1 MKKWV
6 LLGAA
11 AAALIGATAAPSQAD
26 SGNMIMRSPVTI
38 KVEGVTF
45 EGVWAMVG
53 ERPYVG
59 VESFGNAMGY
69 PRVHNVKGY
78 ALNPPGTPRSTSVNP
93 LVLAVE
99 ANGKQVP
106 TTRFAGATMCDLQST
121 CKALDIPYH
130 YDFSTRTFE
139 VDSPYRGEIMKG
151 ALYRWWAL
159 HYGWYYQKN
168 GDGAL
173 VDYSPQGYWHWPYD
187 IP

>member
-11 AAALIGATAAPSQAD
+11 AAALMGATAAPSLAD

-38 KVEGVTF
+38 KVEGVTY
-45 EGVWAMVG
+45 EGVWAFVG

-69 PRVHNVKGY
+69 PRVHNVKGWS
-78 ALNPPGTPRSTSVNP
+78 LNPPGAPRSTSINP

-99 ANGKQVP
+99 AAGQQIP
-106 TTRFAGATMCDLQST
+106 TSRFAGATMVDLQAA
-121 CKALDIPYH
+121 CNALDIPYH
-130 YDFSTRTFE
+130 YDFGRRTFE

-151 ALYRWWAL
+151 ALYRWYSN
-159 HYGWYYQKN
+159 HYQWYAQD
-168 GDGAL
+168 DGTNCLWVYNPGAPWHL
-173 VDYSPQGYWHWPYD
+173 PYS

>member
-11 AAALIGATAAPSQAD
+11 AAALMGATAAPSQAD

-38 KVEGVTF
+38 KVEGVTY
-45 EGVWAMVG
+45 EGVWAFVG

-69 PRVHNVKGY
+69 PRVHNVKGWS
-78 ALNPPGTPRSTSVNP
+78 LNPPGAPRSSSINP

-99 ANGKQVP
+99 AAGQQVP
-106 TTRFAGATMCDLQST
+106 TTRFAGATMVDLQAT
-121 CKALDIPYH
+121 CDALDIPYH
-130 YDFSTRTFE
+130 YDFSRRTFE

-151 ALYRWWAL
+151 ALYRWWQN
-159 HYGWYYQKN
+159 HYLWYN
-168 GDGAL
+168 FRDDSGDL
-173 VDYSPQGYWHWPYD
+173 IEYRPTSTWNVPII

>member
-11 AAALIGATAAPSQAD
+11 AAALMGASAAPSLAD

-38 KVEGVTF
+38 KVEGVTY
-45 EGVWAMVG
+45 EGVWAFVG

-69 PRVHNVKGY
+69 PRVHNVKGWS
-78 ALNPPGTPRSTSVNP
+78 LNPPGAPRSSSINP

-99 ANGKQVP
+99 AAGQQIP
-106 TTRFAGATMCDLQST
+106 TSRFAGATMIDLQT
-121 CKALDIPYH
+121 ACNALDIPYH
-130 YDFSTRTFE
+130 YDFERRTFE
-139 VDSPYRGEIMKG
+139 VDSPYRGEIMRG
-151 ALYRWWAL
+151 ALYRWYSN
-159 HYGWYYQKN
+159 HYQWYAQD
-168 GDGAL
+168 DGTNCLWVYNPQAPWHL
-173 VDYSPQGYWHWPYD
+173 PYS